1 MLYCFW
7 SPPKLFLLFFM
18 AGLFGLLFSSNLRLF
33 TTTAETLLPAGSPLL
48 LRCLLLSTLPSPH
61 TNTHARL
68 SELGTSP
75 GLIEASFMGMA
86 ARSSQHQH
94 PNASSSSSV
103 GSRSATL
110 AQMMQQQ
117 QAAIRSQQEEQART
131 LQHSRSTASFGE
143 WNGSQV
149 GGSGSE
155 SLAGSRPASSG
166 GQRYPSPSP
175 AGPQQ
180 QQQQALDWELAQQQ
194 LRLPLLIPLPQ
205 HQLQGRGLRALPG
218 RPGLHWLSQ
227 ADDRESAARG
237 LLGLP
242 RPGLR
247 TNSTSSAA
255 RHQRQQQQSPARAAA
270 AEQQQGWDEGGGERE
285 GEGVGCAAADAPSSP
300 SDGDVCLHIP
310 AGALTQETPPRVR
323 YNPAVLA
330 AFAAAIDG
338 TNGVPRG
345 AAGSSSGSP
354 CAARTPRSLFSS
366 RSFGRQASTG
376 SKEGLQS
383 GGRSMSRSGSY
394 VGMPTCLICLDQLTA
409 GDFETGEA
417 MYLACRCKGEVAL
430 RHRQCAEKWSRI
442 KGNTICDVCKAPILN
457 LPDVP
462 PLPAPPPPPG
472 MDDRLLYQ
480 GAGLWGPFG
489 DEPPAVADYVFD
501 CIRVTWVV
509 LIVCILF
516 FELSVSRAFV
526 TGALVG
532 CSYVAL
538 SVSLASC
545 RRLRQQRR
553 EEGGGGGGAWQEGLH
568 VPLLG
573 GGRGH
578 FLPV

>member
-1 MLYCFW
+1 M
-7 SPPKLFLLFFM
+7 
-18 AGLFGLLFSSNLRLF
+18 
-33 TTTAETLLPAGSPLL
+33 
-48 LRCLLLSTLPSPH
+48 
-61 TNTHARL
+61 
-68 SELGTSP
+68 
-75 GLIEASFMGMA
+75 
-86 ARSSQHQH
+86 
-94 PNASSSSSV
+94 
-103 GSRSATL
+103 
-110 AQMMQQQ
+110 
-117 QAAIRSQQEEQART
+117 
-131 LQHSRSTASFGE
+131 
-143 WNGSQV
+143 
-149 GGSGSE
+149 
-155 SLAGSRPASSG
+155 
-166 GQRYPSPSP
+166 
-175 AGPQQ
+175 
-180 QQQQALDWELAQQQ
+180 
-194 LRLPLLIPLPQ
+194 
-205 HQLQGRGLRALPG
+205 
-218 RPGLHWLSQ
+218 
-227 ADDRESAARG
+227 
-237 LLGLP
+237 P

-247 TNSTSSAA
+247 TNSSSSTA
-255 RHQRQQQQSPARAAA
+255 RHQRQQRQQSPAGAAG
-270 AEQQQGWDEGGGERE
+270 EQQQGWGEGEGE
-285 GEGVGCAAADAPSSP
+285 GEGVGCAADAPSG
-300 SDGDVCLHIP
+300 DGDVCLHIP

-338 TNGVPRG
+338 ANGVPR
-345 AAGSSSGSP
+345 AGSSSGSP
-354 CAARTPRSLFSS
+354 CAAAAASAPRSLFNS

-383 GGRSMSRSGSY
+383 GTGSELRRSMSRSGSY

-472 MDDRLLYQ
+472 MDDNRLMYQ

-538 SVSLASC
+538 TVSLASC
-545 RRLRQQRR
+545 RRLRRQRQL
-553 EEGGGGGGAWQEGLH
+553 EEGGGGGGGGAWQEGLH